1 MTRIMKHLSLKSLDR
16 TERLQVLNHAFFIT
30 AFLFVAHQNVLTPEQ
45 VNAEVPMI
53 AQALQLQP
61 RTPPPGYDP
70 EQTSSEEL
78 DLRDLRDLRDIGDL
92 HNLPDLRDLRDM
104 SVRPE

>member
-30 AFLFVAHQNVLTPEQ
+30 AFLFVAHQNVLTPQQ

-53 AQALQLQP
+53 AQALQMQP
-61 RTPPPGYDP
+61 HTPPPGYDP
-70 EQTSSEEL
+70 DQMSSEEL
-78 DLRDLRDLRDIGDL
+78 DLRDL
-92 HNLPDLRDLRDM
+92 PDLRELRDM

>member
-1 MTRIMKHLSLKSLDR
+1 MTRIIKHFSLKSLDR
-16 TERLQVLNHAFFIT
+16 NERLQVLNHAFFIT
-30 AFLFVAHQNVLTPEQ
+30 AFLFVAHQNVLTPQQ
-45 VNAEVPMI
+45 VNAEAPMI

-70 EQTSSEEL
+70 EQMNSEEF
-78 DLRDLRDLRDIGDL
+78 DLREMRDMRD
-92 HNLPDLRDLRDM
+92 LPDLRDLRDM